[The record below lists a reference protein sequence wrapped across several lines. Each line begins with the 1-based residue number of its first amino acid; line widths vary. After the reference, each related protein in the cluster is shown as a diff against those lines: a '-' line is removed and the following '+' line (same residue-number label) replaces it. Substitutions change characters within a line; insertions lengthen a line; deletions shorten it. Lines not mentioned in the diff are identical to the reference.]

1 MKPPSKIVRGPELCI
16 RSIVTSNCV
25 AATPQQMPRSRFV
38 QHYCATIPSHSFHLP
53 TVATPPSERLTHA
66 PSRSFRSFPRPF
78 FSSSF
83 SSQVRFGARLVTL
96 TFEDAPY
103 AAPVGV
109 FHNGGAGPAVNY
121 GISFSS
127 NVELYAQSPTNVV
140 AGDSQFANFVVNVAG
155 GFTGSVSFK

>member
-1 MKPPSKIVRGPELCI
+1 M
-16 RSIVTSNCV
+16 
-25 AATPQQMPRSRFV
+25 
-38 QHYCATIPSHSFHLP
+38 
-53 TVATPPSERLTHA
+53 
-66 PSRSFRSFPRPF
+66 
-78 FSSSF
+78 
-83 SSQVRFGARLVTL
+83 RFGARLVTL